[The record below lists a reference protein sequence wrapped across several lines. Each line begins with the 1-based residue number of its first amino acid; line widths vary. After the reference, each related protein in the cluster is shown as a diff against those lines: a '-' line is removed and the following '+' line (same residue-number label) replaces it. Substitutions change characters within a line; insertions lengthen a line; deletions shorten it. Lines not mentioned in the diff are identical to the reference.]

1 METGGEKTRWMMA
14 FASLR
19 SYSFAAWLLLLVVL
33 YFTTGDLISLPMS
46 KFIQSVDGQEYDWIF
61 WLGDRGLV
69 GLLFGLGVSV
79 PVALIA
85 RFVACR
91 SLIVSTVISVFLLLL
106 AVLAVRAGLSSVVFS
121 FAMFVGLFAVY
132 SVNGFCKTCNW
143 KKCVVSGANDEAVS
157 THAAIEKNIIN
168 QTVKWRSIVSLC
180 FVLLFLI
187 FSFSWYS
194 YQPVCHG
201 LRQDGLHIVRSHV
214 IASTEQRLGFGCADH
229 RDTRP
234 GTQALQKPL
243 ARAGGGDQVL
253 HVIQQWGSGMDAQ
266 HGLLQM
272 LQFAGCQQALHRFHH
287 VAPVRA
293 CQQLALSQSIRV
305 A

>member
-1 METGGEKTRWMMA
+1 MKDFFEILKKMALLEWHSVRCLGPSMHDRQLSIMETGGEKTRWMMA

-143 KKCVVSGANDEAVS
+143 KKCVVSGTNDEAVS

-187 FSFSWYS
+187 FSFAWYS
-194 YQPVCHG
+194 YLPWI
-201 LRQDGLHIVRSHV
+201 L
-214 IASTEQRLGFGCADH
+214 ST
-229 RDTRP
+229 
-234 GTQALQKPL
+234 LQFSL
-243 ARAGGGDQVL
+243 QNSFQGGGEMAMESGSLLLSHGRV
-253 HVIQQWGSGMDAQ
+253 VQWFVSAVAFLILETFAQ
-266 HGLLQM
+266 MIFFHFYY
-272 LQFAGCQQALHRFHH
+272 QFKS
-287 VAPVRA
+287 RA
-293 CQQLALSQSIRV
+293 R
-305 A
+305 